1 MSSAKFSDYKEG
13 DCFLDYLSLDDEFLL
28 VVAQAN
34 ISQITDIEE
43 LREIALN
50 NLGYLFMYRRIN
62 DLLEDRVNKMNV
74 FEEE

>member
-1 MSSAKFSDYKEG
+1 
-13 DCFLDYLSLDDEFLL
+13 
-28 VVAQAN
+28 VAQAN